1 MKRSVL
7 IALAA
12 FALAGCAKE
21 SVVDSALTN
30 AGNAIGFNTY
40 SNITRGNPFDNN
52 PEFAASG
59 NVFGVTAFIS
69 TSDSPYMGKA
79 DAGTEIV
86 SDGTKW
92 DYKNTSD
99 IRYWPTQGETL
110 SFYAYA
116 PYTKNGVAIPVA
128 YTKGDGMIMTDYTV
142 PADDAGQ
149 VDLMYASALNVAK
162 ASPAVKVP
170 LQFKHAMT
178 QVRFKAKAKG
188 DGVFIDVKENGIKL
202 SNLKSK
208 GTFTLSAAG
217 AASWSITEGNLTE
230 YTAVFPETKEITNAE
245 AKNLYDADK
254 ALILLPQEFAAKT
267 GDGDMTGGT
276 LTISCKIYYKD
287 NNATPPVSVR
297 FGRHV
302 CRLHGSVQQQES
314 YRRYGGGRDLEDEQA
329 HYLYA
334 DRHRQPR
341 TYPVQDVGSGL
352 GGFQRRHGDLRR
364 SGRTHAPASRNSGRV
379 ECPSRSTNRTARRS
393 DTIYKLRIWKHE
405 DIGFG
410 RFSA

>member
-230 YTAVFPETKEITNAE
+230 YTAVFPETKEITNVD

-254 ALILLPQEFAAKT
+254 ALILLPQYLFGSADTYADYTVPFSSKKVT
-267 GDGDMTGGT
+267 GDTEGEEIWKMNKRITYT
-276 LTISCKIYYKD
+276 LTVTGNLEPILFETSVVD
-287 NNATPPVSVR
+287 WEDSNADM
-297 FGRHV
+297 
-302 CRLHGSVQQQES
+302 E
-314 YRRYGGGRDLEDEQA
+314 
-329 HYLYA
+329 
-334 DRHRQPR
+334 
-341 TYPVQDVGSGL
+341 
-352 GGFQRRHGDLRR
+352 
-364 SGRTHAPASRNSGRV
+364 
-379 ECPSRSTNRTARRS
+379 
-393 DTIYKLRIWKHE
+393 I
-405 DIGFG
+405 
-410 RFSA
+410 